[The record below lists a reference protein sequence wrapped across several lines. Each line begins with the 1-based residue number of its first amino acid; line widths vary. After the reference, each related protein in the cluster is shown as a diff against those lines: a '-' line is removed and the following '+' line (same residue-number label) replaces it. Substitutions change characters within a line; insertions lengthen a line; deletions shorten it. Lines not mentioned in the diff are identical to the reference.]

1 MRRRLDLAASLVA
14 SPPVLFLDEP
24 TTGLDP
30 QSRNDLWELLGGL
43 VEEGMTLVLTTQY
56 LEEAD
61 RFADQIV
68 LLDHGQVTASGTPAE
83 LKARVG
89 GERLVV
95 TVGDGAQLGTTAS
108 TLAGFG
114 EDEPEQD
121 AGERRVTVAA
131 RPGMRLIEVVRAL
144 DAAGVDALDI
154 QRREVTLDDVFLSLT
169 RSTPATQQRGA
180 A

>member
-1 MRRRLDLAASLVA
+1 M
-14 SPPVLFLDEP
+14 LFLDEP

-30 QSRNDLWELLGGL
+30 QSRNDLWELLGSL

-68 LLDHGQVTASGTPAE
+68 LLDHGQVTAAGTPAE

-95 TVGDGAQLGTTAS
+95 ASVADAGELETAAA
-108 TLAGFG
+108 TLARFG
-114 EDEPEQD
+114 EDRPD
-121 AGERRVTVAA
+121 KDGENRQVTVAA
-131 RPGMRLIEVVRAL
+131 RRDTRLIEVVRAL
-144 DAAGVDALDI
+144 DAAGVDAVDVH
-154 QRREVTLDDVFLSLT
+154 RREVTLDDVFLTLT
-169 RSTPATQQRGA
+169 RSEPALGERGA